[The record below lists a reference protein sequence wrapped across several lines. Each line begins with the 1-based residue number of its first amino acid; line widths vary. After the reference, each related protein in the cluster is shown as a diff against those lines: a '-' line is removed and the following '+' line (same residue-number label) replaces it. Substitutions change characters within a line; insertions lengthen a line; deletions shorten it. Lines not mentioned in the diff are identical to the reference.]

1 MNKMDSVNQSKDKEN
16 RQEPRISEPPRTI
29 KEFFTYLGPAFIFT
43 ATQIGGG
50 ELITVPLLGAYFG
63 MRGLLLVP
71 LIAFIKIFGQYYLVQ
86 YGVVRGKTFLE
97 TSWEKKW
104 LRWMFFCLMIGCIF
118 HSMLLAGLLG
128 QTAGTINFLIPISIY
143 LWIVVVIGIAFL
155 IVFTK
160 SYNLLEKTSTI
171 LLWLFL
177 SLIVIVA
184 LLFWPSLE
192 QWAFGFTP
200 QMPGP
205 IKGLETTSGIMTV
218 AVLFVVLGAGF
229 GPTVSYIWYAK
240 DKKMGM
246 FEATAKGYDLKPE
259 DLTQEERRRLKGWK
273 DMVLYQNIVSATIL
287 TIFSTFIWVAAAQ
300 TLYVRDI
307 KPEGWT
313 IIPQMVQIFT
323 STYGQWSGIL
333 FILCGIFALFSSIIG
348 PLYGFSRLW
357 EESFE
362 RFGLYNRYHI
372 EKETVYRICLIFFTS
387 LSLIFIF
394 IVAKPMWLFSMAS
407 ILTGPI
413 LGLIYIVPIAISYF
427 ELRKHAP
434 ELAPN
439 RYWAIT
445 LAIISGILMIIL
457 SLLGLG

>member
-1 MNKMDSVNQSKDKEN
+1 MNAENSSNDKNVPAQS
-16 RQEPRISEPPRTI
+16 RISEPPRTL
-29 KEFFTYLGPAFIFT
+29 KEFFSYLGPAFIFT
-43 ATQIGGG
+43 ASQIGGG

-63 MRGLLLVP
+63 MKGLLLVP
-71 LIAFIKIFGQYYLVQ
+71 LIAFMKIFGQYYLVR

-97 TSWEKKW
+97 TSWDKKW
-104 LRWMFFCLMIGCIF
+104 LRWMFFCLMLGCIF

-128 QTAGTINFLIPISIY
+128 QTAGTVNYLIPISLY
-143 LWIVVVIGIAFL
+143 FWIILITAIAFV
-155 IVFTK
+155 IVFTR

-184 LLFWPSLE
+184 VLFWPSLGD
-192 QWAFGFTP
+192 WSLVLTP
-200 QMPGP
+200 QIPGP
-205 IKGLETTSGIMTV
+205 VKGLETTSGIMTV

-246 FEATAKGYDLKPE
+246 FEATAKGYDLKLE
-259 DLTQEERRRLKGWK
+259 DLTKEERRRLKGWGEV
-273 DMVLYQNIVSATIL
+273 VLYQNIVSAIIL
-287 TIFSTFIWVAAAQ
+287 TIFSMFIWIAAAQ
-300 TLYVRDI
+300 TLYIRDI

-333 FILCGIFALFSSIIG
+333 FIFCGIFALFSSIIG

-362 RFGLYNRYHI
+362 KFGLYKRFDI
-372 EKETVYRICLIFFTS
+372 KKETVYRLCLIIFA
-387 LSLIFIF
+387 LLPLIFIF
-394 IVAKPMWLFSMAS
+394 IVARPMWLFSTAS
-407 ILTGPI
+407 MLTGPI
-413 LGLIYIVPIAISYF
+413 LGLLYIIPIGIAF
-427 ELRKHAP
+427 MEMKKHAP
-434 ELAPN
+434 ELKPSH
-439 RYWAIT
+439 YWAIF
-445 LAIISGILMIIL
+445 LAVVSGVLMIIL

>member
-1 MNKMDSVNQSKDKEN
+1 MNAKNPSNNEN
-16 RQEPRISEPPRTI
+16 IPEQPRISEPPRTLR
-29 KEFFTYLGPAFIFT
+29 EFFSYLGPAFIFT
-43 ATQIGGG
+43 ASQIGGG

-63 MRGLLLVP
+63 MKGLLLVP
-71 LIAFIKIFGQYYLVQ
+71 LIAFIKIFGQYYLVR

-97 TSWEKKW
+97 TSWDKKW
-104 LRWMFFCLMIGCIF
+104 LRWMFFCLMLGCIF

-128 QTAGTINFLIPISIY
+128 QTAGTVNYLIPISLY
-143 LWIVVVIGIAFL
+143 FWIIVITAIAFV
-155 IVFTK
+155 IVFTR

-184 LLFWPSLE
+184 VLFWPSLE
-192 QWAFGFTP
+192 DWSLGLTP

-205 IKGLETTSGIMTV
+205 VKGLETTSGIMTV

-246 FEATAKGYDLKPE
+246 FEATAKGYDLKLE
-259 DLTQEERRRLKGWK
+259 DLTKEERRRLKGWGEV
-273 DMVLYQNIVSATIL
+273 VLYQNIVSAAIL
-287 TIFSTFIWVAAAQ
+287 TIFSMFIWIAAAQ
-300 TLYVRDI
+300 TLYIRDI

-323 STYGQWSGIL
+323 STYGRWSGIL
-333 FILCGIFALFSSIIG
+333 FIFCGIFALFSSIIG

-362 RFGLYNRYHI
+362 KFGLYKRFDI
-372 EKETVYRICLIFFTS
+372 KKETVYRLCLILFA
-387 LSLIFIF
+387 LLPLIFIF
-394 IVAKPMWLFSMAS
+394 IVARPMWLFSTAS
-407 ILTGPI
+407 MLTGPI
-413 LGLIYIVPIAISYF
+413 LGLLYIIPIGITF
-427 ELRKHAP
+427 IEMRKHAP
-434 ELAPN
+434 ELKPSH
-439 RYWAIT
+439 YWAIF
-445 LAIISGILMIIL
+445 LAIVSGVLMIIL

>member
-1 MNKMDSVNQSKDKEN
+1 MNAKNPPNDKISPS
-16 RQEPRISEPPRTI
+16 EPRISEPPRTL

-43 ATQIGGG
+43 ASQIGGG

-63 MRGLLLVP
+63 MRGLILVP
-71 LIAFIKIFGQYYLVQ
+71 LIAFIKIFGQYYLVR

-97 TSWEKKW
+97 TSWNKKW
-104 LRWMFFCLMIGCIF
+104 LRWMFFCLMVGCIF

-128 QTAGTINFLIPISIY
+128 QTAGTVNFLIPISLY
-143 LWIVVVIGIAFL
+143 FWILIITAIAFL
-155 IVFTK
+155 IVFTR

-184 LLFWPSLE
+184 ILFWPTIG
-192 QWAFGFTP
+192 QWTLGFTP

-205 IKGLETTSGIMTV
+205 VKGLETNSGIMTV

-246 FEATAKGYDLKPE
+246 FEATAKGYDLNPE
-259 DLTQEERRRLKGWK
+259 DLTAEERKRLKGWGEV
-273 DMVLYQNIVSATIL
+273 VLYQNVVSAVIL
-287 TIFSTFIWVAAAQ
+287 TIFSMFIWIAAAQ
-300 TLYVRDI
+300 TLYIRDI

-362 RFGLYNRYHI
+362 RFGLYKRYNI
-372 EKETVYRICLIFFTS
+372 EKETVYRLCLIMFAS
-387 LSLIFIF
+387 LPLIFIF
-394 IVAKPMWLFSMAS
+394 IVARPMWLFSTAS

-413 LGLIYIVPIAISYF
+413 LGLLYIIPIGIAYL
-427 ELRKHAP
+427 EMKKYAP
-434 ELAPN
+434 ELKPN
-439 RYWAIT
+439 HYWAIF
-445 LAIISGILMIIL
+445 LAIVSGILMIIL
-457 SLLGLG
+457 SFLGLG

>member
-1 MNKMDSVNQSKDKEN
+1 MNAKDLPKVKDSP
-16 RQEPRISEPPRTI
+16 QEPRISEPPKTL
-29 KEFFTYLGPAFIFT
+29 KEFLVYLGPAFIFT
-43 ATQIGGG
+43 AAQIGGG

-63 MRGLLLVP
+63 MRGLFLVP

-97 TSWEKKW
+97 TAWDKKW
-104 LRWMFFCLMIGCIF
+104 LRWMFFCMMGGCIF

-128 QTAGTINFLIPISIY
+128 QTAGTINFLIPVSIY
-143 LWIVVVIGIAFL
+143 FWIIVVTCIAFL

-160 SYNLLEKTSTI
+160 NYRLLEISSTI
-171 LLWLFL
+171 MLWLL
-177 SLIVIVA
+177 IALIVIVA
-184 LLFWPSLE
+184 ILFWPSSE
-192 QWAFGFTP
+192 QWALGFSP

-205 IKGLETTSGIMTV
+205 VKGLETTSGIMTV

-246 FEATAKGYDLKPE
+246 YEATAKGYDIAPE
-259 DLTQEERRRLKGWK
+259 DLTIEERRRLKGWR
-273 DMVLYQNIVSATIL
+273 DMVLYQNIISAAIL

-307 KPEGWT
+307 QPEGWT
-313 IIPQMVQIFT
+313 IIPQMVAIFT

-348 PLYGFSRLW
+348 PFYGFSRLW
-357 EESFE
+357 EESLEKFGIYK
-362 RFGLYNRYHI
+362 RFNI
-372 EKETVYRICLIFFTS
+372 EKQTVYRMCLIFFTS
-387 LSLIFIF
+387 LPLIFIF
-394 IVAKPMWLFSMAS
+394 IVARPMWLFSIAS
-407 ILTGPI
+407 LLTGPI
-413 LGLIYIVPIAISYF
+413 LGLIYIIPIGISF
-427 ELRKHAP
+427 IEMRKHAP

-439 RYWAIT
+439 RYWAIA
-445 LAIISGILMIIL
+445 LAVLSGILMIIL
-457 SLLGLG
+457 SFLVLG